1 MVDSDIMDLV
11 FLYYSNKY
19 RLEITKQLRF
29 SVKLLKG
36 RGLLYLE
43 LSQFM
48 LYKCSMYNE
57 IMLRYQSKSWNRYAY
72 QIIYDCLENLKPRGP
87 SPLSAGL
94 LLSFAVARSI
104 SKKIHKSN

>member
-1 MVDSDIMDLV
+1 MIVILWSWFFYIILINIGWKSQNNWDLV
-11 FLYYSNKY
+11 LSY
-19 RLEITKQLRF
+19 
-29 SVKLLKG
+29 LKG

-48 LYKCSMYNE
+48 LSKCSMYNE
-57 IMLRYQSKSWNRYAY
+57 SICISDYV
-72 QIIYDCLENLKPRGP
+72 YDCLENLKPRGP

-104 SKKIHKSN
+104 SKKMHKSI

>member
-1 MVDSDIMDLV
+1 MVDSDIMELV

-29 SVKLLKG
+29 SVKLLKRG
-36 RGLLYLE
+36 RVLYLE

-48 LYKCSMYNE
+48 LSKCSMYNE
-57 IMLRYQSKSWNRYAY
+57 SICISDYV
-72 QIIYDCLENLKPRGP
+72 YDCLENLKPRGP

-104 SKKIHKSN
+104 SKKMHKSI